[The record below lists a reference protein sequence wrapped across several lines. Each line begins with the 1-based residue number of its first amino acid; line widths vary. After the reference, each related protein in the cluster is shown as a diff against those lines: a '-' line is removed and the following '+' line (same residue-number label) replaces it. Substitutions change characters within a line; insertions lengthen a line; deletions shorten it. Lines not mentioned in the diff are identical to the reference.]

1 MPMAHPGFS
10 VLSDAFEADPYRH
23 FARLREQAPVHHEP
37 AIDSYFLSRHQDVR
51 RVLTDHRAF
60 TTETLQ
66 ARAEPVMRGPVL
78 AQMTGAEHTAKRK
91 IVVQGLT
98 GEALREQMNTVRAR
112 AAELLAP
119 LLARGRMDL
128 VADFGKPFA
137 VQVTMDVLGLD
148 VEDWRQV
155 AAWHSG
161 VAEFITGLTLTPERR
176 RHCLECA
183 EQLEAHLVPVIEER
197 RREPGPDLISRLC
210 AAEFDST
217 ALSVRDVTALII
229 NVLAA
234 ATEPADKTLALLFK
248 HLIDQP
254 EQLTQVRR
262 DPALLPAAIAE
273 TLRLTPPSPRRSNTA
288 ACAPRRRNGNRQP
301 TRRPSTHRGR
311 PSGLASRSS
320 AGRSGSGVFWYVT
333 GRSQRS
339 MAVAPTEVVG
349 EVVAG

>member
-161 VAEFITGLTLTPERR
+161 VAEFITGLTLTP
-176 RHCLECA
+176 
-183 EQLEAHLVPVIEER
+183 
-197 RREPGPDLISRLC
+197 S
-210 AAEFDST
+210 AAGT
-217 ALSVRDVTALII
+217 AWSA
-229 NVLAA
+229 
-234 ATEPADKTLALLFK
+234 
-248 HLIDQP
+248 
-254 EQLTQVRR
+254 
-262 DPALLPAAIAE
+262 
-273 TLRLTPPSPRRSNTA
+273 PSSWR
-288 ACAPRRRNGNRQP
+288 P
-301 TRRPSTHRGR
+301 TS
-311 PSGLASRSS
+311 SRSS
-320 AGRSGSGVFWYVT
+320 KSGAANRARTSYRGC
-333 GRSQRS
+333 
-339 MAVAPTEVVG
+339 APLSSTPPR
-349 EVVAG
+349 